1 MLHLRHVCIMGR
13 LKLGLL
19 QNLVP
24 TPNTIGSLSNVVGIL
39 LESAASELLAF
50 CLLTEDGNPI
60 QPEG

>member
-1 MLHLRHVCIMGR
+1 MGR

-19 QNLVP
+19 QNLVT
-24 TPNTIGSLSNVVGIL
+24 TPNTIGSISDVVGIL

>member
-1 MLHLRHVCIMGR
+1 MGR

-19 QNLVP
+19 QNLVT
-24 TPNTIGSLSNVVGIL
+24 TPNTIGSLSDVVGIL
-39 LESAASELLAF
+39 LESAAGELLAF

>member
-1 MLHLRHVCIMGR
+1 MGR

-19 QNLVP
+19 QNL
-24 TPNTIGSLSNVVGIL
+24 TTNPNKFGSISSVVGIL

>member
-1 MLHLRHVCIMGR
+1 MGR

-19 QNLVP
+19 QNL
-24 TPNTIGSLSNVVGIL
+24 TTNPNSVGSISEVVGIL

-50 CLLTEDGNPI
+50 CILSEDGNPL